1 MKKTI
6 LAIAALNVFAAANAQ
21 SSVTLYGLID
31 TNVQSLTTN
40 VAGTASIRSLRQ
52 AKVDAGGFNGSRWGM
67 RVKEDLGG
75 GLAAIAN
82 LESGFDSS
90 TGASAQG
97 GLLFG
102 RRANV
107 GLSGGFGAVTLGRN
121 SSPYD
126 DISSD
131 HAMMAQSIFDPSN
144 VNNGNAAGMAA
155 TLNTPASAAAFLNRN
170 STWVGYSTRFNNSIR
185 YNTPVFGGFSGAV
198 MYAFGEDKSATVSA
212 SNSFSANLKYE
223 SGPLLVSGGYQSE
236 GAARTATVK
245 PRLENAQL
253 NAAYDFGFAR
263 LGLGVNRATYKDV
276 AAPAL
281 VGYAAPAVGTFEPQK
296 EVSLSVSVPI
306 GALTLAAGYAQSKG
320 DTLGKAS
327 GFGLQA
333 TYGLSKRTTLYAGAQ
348 STKSY
353 DKLSEQI
360 SSGTLLGYNAGASD
374 IRRVRTVGAG
384 IRHTF

>member
-40 VAGTASIRSLRQ
+40 VAGTASISSLRQ
-52 AKVDAGGFNGSRWGM
+52 ARVDGAGFNGSRWGM

-82 LESGFDSS
+82 LESGFDST

-121 SSPYD
+121 TSPYD
-126 DISSD
+126 DISAD
-131 HAMMAQSIFDPSN
+131 HAMMEQSIFDPSN
-144 VNNGNAAGMAA
+144 VNNGNAAGTAA

-198 MYAFGEDKSATVSA
+198 MYAFGEDKSAAAAA
-212 SNSFSANLKYE
+212 SNSFSANLKYV

-276 AAPAL
+276 AAPVV
-281 VGYAAPAVGTFEPQK
+281 VGYPAPAVGTFEPQK
-296 EVSLSVSVPI
+296 EVSLSVAVPL

-320 DTLGKAS
+320 DTLGKSS

-333 TYGLSKRTTLYAGAQ
+333 TYSLSKRTTLYTGAQ

-360 SSGTLLGYNAGASD
+360 STGTLLGYNAGASD